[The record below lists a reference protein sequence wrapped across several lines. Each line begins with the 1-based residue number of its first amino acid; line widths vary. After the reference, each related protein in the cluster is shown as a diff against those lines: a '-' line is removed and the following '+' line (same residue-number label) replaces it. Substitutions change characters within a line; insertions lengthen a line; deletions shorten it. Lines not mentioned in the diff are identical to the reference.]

1 MIILILQSLE
11 NLLSSIQTAVQSS
24 TNPLEHEIRVYL
36 AEPLLLQDFS
46 PDTWWGSNLSRF
58 PHLARFAR
66 QYLSAPATTVP
77 SEATFSTAGDIISNR
92 RSRLSSENAQ
102 MLIFLKENADTFCE
116 I

>member
-1 MIILILQSLE
+1 MLLFLIILILQSLE

-36 AEPLLLQDFS
+36 AEPLLPQDFS

-66 QYLSAPATTVP
+66 QYLLHQQLLSPLKQHSVLP
-77 SEATFSTAGDIISNR
+77 EIS
-92 RSRLSSENAQ
+92 SPIGGHDYLQ
-102 MLIFLKENADTFCE
+102 KMPKC
-116 I
+116 